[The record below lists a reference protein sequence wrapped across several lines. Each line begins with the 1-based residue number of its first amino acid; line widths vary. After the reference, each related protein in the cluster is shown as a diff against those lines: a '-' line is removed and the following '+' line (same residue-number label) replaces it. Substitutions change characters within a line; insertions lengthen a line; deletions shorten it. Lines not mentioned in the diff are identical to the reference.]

1 MAFISKLKLKNFLS
15 FKEEQEFTF
24 DSTVNIVCGRNGS
37 GKSNVYMAFCHIFT
51 DMYDKQPMTE
61 RIRTIFDS
69 GKHGSEAHIVVEVI
83 GRETELENNN
93 ISVIEKTITSYKQQL
108 FFNEQPISRE
118 DLTISLEALGFQ
130 CLNKYLILKQGQIM
144 SAKDFDGDGLLKIIL
159 EFFKIGESK
168 VWDSKCRNVHAVCKE
183 KQRLV
188 MSNLNPRQ
196 QLYSSFQEKL
206 NDYDKSS
213 SLNVLGSAISKK
225 INLAEHGDAAADIER
240 ISKMVGIC
248 EFSRD
253 QLLGEKEELLKDV
266 AQINTLISKCHSEKN
281 AVMDKIDYNEEE
293 KFKKCAAKKNNKAA
307 LDDVKFKLDE
317 VTGKKTAIRNQIAQ
331 ASNDLDI
338 AQNDFNLLQREVNET
353 VASEKDNLFKKIVS
367 ISKDLNKK
375 KELKMLLQNGS
386 SQQRTVE
393 INSEIQKLMEL
404 LDEEKAKA
412 ASLDIKHA
420 QMETDIQS
428 TNEAIEG
435 YKSKISHLDET
446 IAGTKGRIEG
456 LLTQRNAITPYLD
469 EIKKSL
475 IDHPLPSS
483 PSEEYY
489 GKLGRYGLKAIE
501 KHFNY
506 KNFFDIKGNNY
517 SQYADTYLGTICD
530 VFDCNDDLARKCVQ
544 LAVSKSTL
552 LGIVVGKTDEA
563 KAVKNILDE
572 VGIKEKTD
580 IYPLESYRET
590 SVQRV
595 DEPDVQPLIDVLSF
609 EKKFKNLMIATFGNW
624 YIVDN
629 LERARTIIKEYGINC
644 ITRDN
649 FSVYKRGGPIEC
661 GSYSTPRNTIE
672 DRRKF
677 LQDQEDYVKE
687 LTSYERLQSGMIT
700 KNRELDTISGQIN
713 TLGNEL
719 NSIEEEKTAIEY
731 DLYSKVTRLKDL
743 ERCILYVDKDIQST
757 TEKMNGLDLKISEL
771 TDIRDTKMDKQD
783 KENLFKEIDNLEGEL
798 KRCSDQMNAL
808 VKRNKSLLK
817 LSELGEKIE
826 FLKGQ
831 HETFTKMLNDD
842 MNEGPLSTLK
852 NELQQQIK
860 DLEND
865 IKILEDI
872 GENLSDN
879 KSEIELKYAE
889 LNKEKE
895 SLTKSLNNVYAN
907 IDKFMCK
914 IKDLQ
919 QQLDKYNGHNER
931 LSQYQLT
938 VQEEHAFKEYEN
950 SNIDELKE
958 ELRKINSRLESVS
971 LLRSE
976 YIEEIRDHI
985 NDYNSMLDSSTTV
998 SNDLEELSNTIEILS
1013 TGKDQEFI
1021 EGSKFIFA
1029 HAGTLFKRF
1038 FPNGK
1043 IELSFTCRRS
1053 VSLERLTIKDLKGI
1067 KEKVK
1072 TSDTGGYIECGLSGG
1087 QKNVISLCL
1096 IIACHIH
1103 FSCPF
1108 MCFDEIEADLDPVFR
1123 TVFVEIIRDLLS
1135 KNQIFITTFREETTQ
1150 IGGTFYEIT
1159 STDEGSVAS
1168 RINKE
1173 QALELIER

>member
-24 DSTVNIVCGRNGS
+24 DSTINIICGRNGS
-37 GKSNVYMAFCHIFT
+37 GKSNVYAAFCHVFT

-69 GKHGSEAHIVVEVI
+69 GKHGSEARITIEVI
-83 GRETELENNN
+83 GRETEMENNN
-93 ISVIEKTITSYKQQL
+93 ISVVEKAITPYKQQL
-108 FFNEQPISRE
+108 FFNEQPVSRE
-118 DLTISLEALGFQ
+118 ELTMSLEALGFQ
-130 CLNKYLILKQGQIM
+130 CVNKYLILKQGQIM
-144 SAKDFDGDGLLKIIL
+144 SAKDFDGDGLLKVIL

-168 VWDSKCRNVHAVCKE
+168 VWDSKCRNVHAVCKD
-183 KQRLV
+183 KQKII

-206 NDYDKSS
+206 DDYDKSS
-213 SLNVLGSAISKK
+213 SLNVVRNAISKR
-225 INLAEHGDAAADIER
+225 INLAEHGDATADIER
-240 ISKMVGIC
+240 ISKMVRIC
-248 EFSRD
+248 ESSRD
-253 QLLGEKEELLKDV
+253 QLLEEKERLSKDV
-266 AQINTLISKCHSEKN
+266 AQINTKISKCHSEKN
-281 AVMDKIDYNEEE
+281 AVIDKINQNGEE
-293 KFKKCAAKKNNKAA
+293 KFRKCAAKKNNKAA
-307 LDDVKFKLDE
+307 LDDVKFKLDG
-317 VTGKKTAIRNQIAQ
+317 VTGKKAAIRNQIAQ
-331 ASNDLDI
+331 ASNDLGM
-338 AQNDFNLLQREVNET
+338 AQNNFDLLQKEVDKT
-353 VASEKDNLFKKIVS
+353 VVSEKDDLFKKIAS
-367 ISKDLNKK
+367 ISKNLEKK

-386 SQQRTVE
+386 SQQRAAE
-393 INSEIQKLMEL
+393 IDSEVQKLMEL
-404 LDEEKAKA
+404 LGEEKTMATT
-412 ASLDIKHA
+412 LNTKHA

-428 TNEAIEG
+428 TNSIIKE
-435 YKSKISHLDET
+435 YKSKISHLDGVIT
-446 IAGTKGRIEG
+446 GTKGKIEE
-456 LLTQRNAITPYLD
+456 LLSQKNLIISYLN

-475 IDHPLPSS
+475 IDSSPSPS

-489 GKLGRYGLKAIE
+489 GKLRRYGLKAIE

-506 KNFFDIKGNNY
+506 KNFYDIKGTNY
-517 SQYADTYLGTICD
+517 SQHAGTYFGTLCD
-530 VFDCNDDLARKCVQ
+530 IFDCNDEFATKCVQ
-544 LAVSKSTL
+544 LAASKSTL
-552 LGIVVGKTDEA
+552 LGIVVGRTDEA
-563 KAVKNILDE
+563 KAIKNILDE
-572 VGIKEKTD
+572 VGIKEN
-580 IYPLESYRET
+580 INLYPLESYKKA
-590 SVQRV
+590 SVKRV
-595 DEPDVQPLIDVLSF
+595 VEPDVKPLIDVLSF
-609 EKKFKNLMIATFGNW
+609 DEKFKNLMIATFGNW

-629 LERARTIIKEYGINC
+629 LERARTVTKKYRINC
-644 ITRDN
+644 ITRDY
-649 FSVYKRGGPIEC
+649 FSVFKSDGKIEC
-661 GSYSTPRNTIE
+661 GSDSTPRNTIE

-677 LQDQEDYVKE
+677 LQDQENYVKE
-687 LTSYERLQSGMIT
+687 LTYFERLHSGMIT
-700 KNRELDTISGQIN
+700 KNRELDTINEQIKS
-713 TLGNEL
+713 LENEL
-719 NSIEEEKTAIEY
+719 NSIKGEKTAIEY
-731 DLYSKVTRLKDL
+731 DLYSKVTRIKDL
-743 ERCILYVDKDIQST
+743 ERCILYVDKDIQNA
-757 TEKMNGLDLKISEL
+757 TERINGLDLKINEL

-783 KENLFKEIDNLEGEL
+783 KESLFKEIDDLEEQL
-798 KRCSDQMNAL
+798 KRHSDQMNAL

-831 HETFTKMLNDD
+831 HETFTKMLDDD
-842 MNEGPLSTLK
+842 MNEGPLSIRK
-852 NELQQQIK
+852 NELQEQIK

-879 KSEIELKYAE
+879 KNEIEIKYAE

-895 SLTKSLNNVYAN
+895 SLIASLNNVYAK

-938 VQEEHAFKEYEN
+938 VQEEKAFKEYEN
-950 SNIDELKE
+950 LNIDELKE
-958 ELRKINSRLESVS
+958 EFRKINSRLESVS

-976 YIEEIRDHI
+976 YIKEIRDHI
-985 NDYNSMLDSSTTV
+985 NDYNSMVDSSTTV
-998 SNDLEELSNTIEILS
+998 SNNLEELSNTIDILS

-1029 HAGTLFKRF
+1029 HSGTLFKRF

-1043 IELSFTCRRS
+1043 IDLSFTCKKS
-1053 VSLERLTIKDLKGI
+1053 VPLEKLTIKDLKGI
-1067 KEKVK
+1067 KKRVK
-1072 TSDTGGYIECGLSGG
+1072 TSDTGGFIECGLSGG

-1159 STDEGSVAS
+1159 STDEGSVVN